1 MNLPTDPEKRFS
13 QLEKVIEKGMNHF
26 VEVGTALMIIRD
38 EKLYKD
44 TFRTFKE
51 YCKER
56 WGFSRIQAYRL
67 IKAYNV
73 SGNLLPMG
81 NKPTSERQLR
91 PLTHLEPE
99 QQKQVWNQAVKT
111 APNGKVTARH
121 VEKVIDE
128 LEMASSEDMDESE
141 EPEQMQD
148 SPTIQKLKHYW
159 NLADRQEKE
168 IFINWIKG
176 GDK

>member
-1 MNLPTDPEKRFS
+1 
-13 QLEKVIEKGMNHF
+13 
-26 VEVGTALMIIRD
+26 
-38 EKLYKD
+38 
-44 TFRTFKE
+44 
-51 YCKER
+51 
-56 WGFSRIQAYRL
+56 
-67 IKAYNV
+67 
-73 SGNLLPMG
+73 
-81 NKPTSERQLR
+81 
-91 PLTHLEPE
+91 
-99 QQKQVWNQAVKT
+99 
-111 APNGKVTARH
+111 